1 MLLNAASV
9 PVTLLLQVERDGNPL
24 RRFGHA
30 SPFIG
35 KLAPLNARALGQI
48 ARLTLE
54 QLPHLPDPTLVIGMT
69 ESSLLLAW
77 FLTLWQETPV
87 DLRFTTRENRGDT
100 PGRTFREPHSHG
112 PEHFLALSKGAKFA
126 QILVIEDELTTG
138 ATMRNL
144 IFALRDVAQKIWVV
158 TLCDLRSESMKT
170 ALESELKACGI
181 ELTVLDLSKVDGE
194 PFDLQ
199 EKSVLHAPNHDCAR
213 VFNPFG
219 RSQKSLEKARFD
231 LENHAKNGLDALY
244 IIGECVDI
252 ALEWWECQPPETRPE
267 VRQITR
273 SPWKTDGETVIS
285 RQDFSDPSVSSRYF
299 LYNFAPPKAGEKSRA
314 VWVGE
319 KSTAAIGAQLSEF
332 LAQNGV
338 ESRSV
343 LVDAG

>member
-1 MLLNAASV
+1 MLFNAASV

-54 QLPHLPDPTLVIGMT
+54 QLPHLPGQTLVIGMT

-87 DLRFTTRENRGDT
+87 DLRFTTRENRGET
-100 PGRTFREPHSHG
+100 PGRKFREPHSHG
-112 PEHFLALSKGAKFA
+112 PEHFLALQHGAQFA

-144 IFALRDVAQKIWVV
+144 ILALRDVAQKIWVV
-158 TLCDLRSESMKT
+158 TLSDLRSESMKN
-170 ALESELKACGI
+170 ELAAELAQSGI
-181 ELTVLDLSKVDGE
+181 EMTVLDLSQVDGQHL
-194 PFDLQ
+194 DL
-199 EKSVLHAPNHDCAR
+199 ENNRVLWAPNHDCAR
-213 VFNPFG
+213 LFNPFG
-219 RSQKSLEKARFD
+219 RSEKARQKARFA
-231 LENHAKNGLDALY
+231 LEHQAKNGLDALY

-252 ALEWWECQPPETRPE
+252 ALEWWESQPSENRPE
-267 VRQITR
+267 IRQITR
-273 SPWKTDGETVIS
+273 SPWKIDGETVIS
-285 RQDFSDPSVSSRYF
+285 RQEFSAIDVSSRYF
-299 LYNFAPPKAGEKSRA
+299 LYNFAPPKSGEKLRA
-314 VWVGE
+314 IWVSE
-319 KSTAAIGAQLSEF
+319 TATAAIGAQLGEF

-338 ESRSV
+338 ESRGV
-343 LVDAG
+343 LVDVG